1 VSSYSARL
9 RTTRGTARRPP
20 AARPRRHPRR
30 TPRRGVPRWFWTL
43 GIAALLIVCAI
54 AFTTTF
60 LELFR
65 LQREADRLLRMR
77 QSLQQ
82 ETATLR
88 EEIRALHTPGY
99 IEKIAREQ
107 LGLVKPGEISLLI
120 VQPPPTTPPAP
131 VRPREDTSW
140 LSRILRTLGRFFT
153 GDRQ

>member
-1 VSSYSARL
+1 
-9 RTTRGTARRPP
+9 
-20 AARPRRHPRR
+20 
-30 TPRRGVPRWFWTL
+30 VPRWVWTL
-43 GIAALLIVCAI
+43 GIAALLVVCAI

-65 LQREADRLLRMR
+65 LQREADRLLRTR

-88 EEIRALHTPGY
+88 EEIRALHTPEY

-120 VQPPPTTPPAP
+120 VQPPAKTPPAP
-131 VRPREDTSW
+131 TRSPDEPSW
-140 LSRILRTLGRFFT
+140 LSRALRTLGRWFAGGT
-153 GDRQ
+153 QQ

>member
-9 RTTRGTARRPP
+9 RTARGTARRPP
-20 AARPRRHPRR
+20 PARPRRLPRR
-30 TPRRGVPRWFWTL
+30 TTRRGFPRWIWTL
-43 GIAALLIVCAI
+43 GVAVLLVVCAV

-88 EEIRALHTPGY
+88 EEIRLLYTPEY

-120 VQPPPTTPPAP
+120 VQPPAPPTPQAR
-131 VRPREDTSW
+131 RPEQPSW
-140 LSRILRTLGRFFT
+140 LSQVVRSLTRWLTR
-153 GDRQ
+153 